1 MPTSIITLTTD
12 FGVGGWFAGAMKG
25 VVLGISPGATL
36 IDISHSVPPQDIAHG
51 AFVLGNAYR
60 QFPPGTVH
68 VAVVDPGVG
77 TARRPILLA
86 SPAGH
91 FVAPDNGLLTYV
103 LLDYGVDLRAGAESR
118 DFLTPLV
125 ADVPEGCSAYVL
137 TKQEYWCHPVS
148 DTFHGRDIFAPVAAS
163 LSLGVP
169 PREFGEP
176 VQQVAVLNVRPPV
189 RGQGI
194 IEGYVIFV
202 DPFGNLISNVP
213 LSLLGAEDV
222 LVEIGGAEIDG
233 LSRTF
238 ADSDGLLALAGS
250 HGYLEIAER
259 NGNAARRLDIGI
271 SAKLRIVLSATGP
284 PENS

>member
-60 QFPPGTVH
+60 QFPRGSVH

-77 TARRPILLA
+77 TARQPILLVT
-86 SPAGH
+86 PAGH

-103 LLDYGVDLRAGAESR
+103 LLDHGVDYRAGADSP
-118 DFLTPLV
+118 DFAAPLV

-137 TKQEYWCHPVS
+137 TKQEYWRHPVS
-148 DTFHGRDIFAPVAAS
+148 DTFHGRDIFAPVAAN

-176 VQQVAVLNVRPPV
+176 VHRVAVLNVFPPV
-189 RGQGI
+189 HGGGS
-194 IEGYVIFV
+194 IEGHVIFV
-202 DPFGNLISNVP
+202 DPFGNLVSNVP
-213 LSLLGAEDV
+213 SSFLDGGDV
-222 LVEIGGAEIDG
+222 LVEIGGAVIAG

-238 ADSDGLLALAGS
+238 ADSDGLLALTGS

-259 NGNAARRLDIGI
+259 NGNAARRLEIGI
-271 SAKLRIVLSATGP
+271 GGEIRIVLSATGP
-284 PENS
+284 PKNS